1 MKIATTEINM
11 GSQQGWY
18 RMGQEVLLVAGLLD
32 IGCSVYWPLLPGYC
46 LAAYIASH

>member
-18 RMGQEVLLVAGLLD
+18 RMGQEVLLVAPQD
-32 IGCSVYWPLLPGYC
+32 CWTSVVQYTGRYFLATAWLPT
-46 LAAYIASH
+46 